1 MCQIEN
7 LPRWKLARWWWR
19 WVVWLSGKRCTILH
33 KLWNINI
40 SDILKGATLALNSC
54 QPASFPCPGCPLGAV
69 GQDQRGR
76 GEIQPTFFF
85 KRQKTF
91 VEHRLILQAR
101 LEQENTNPITF
112 EWLVRIYFMKSSS
125 PKSFFPAR
133 CETIYWTVRPSCPPM
148 IDAGLASSATSES
161 ILSSMTKRKT
171 FHFPCSCRDRDN
183 NLMWKSVIGGYKRV
197 PGQSNWKLETKC
209 LTSS

>member
-54 QPASFPCPGCPLGAV
+54 QPASFPCPGCPFGAV

-76 GEIQPTFFF
+76 GEIQPTFFL
-85 KRQKTF
+85 KTKNI

-125 PKSFFPAR
+125 PKSFFPPGAKQYIELSDQVVPLWSTLVWQVLLQVSPY
-133 CETIYWTVRPSCPPM
+133 CLQWQKEKHFIFLVLAGIETIIWC
-148 IDAGLASSATSES
+148 G
-161 ILSSMTKRKT
+161 
-171 FHFPCSCRDRDN
+171 
-183 NLMWKSVIGGYKRV
+183 RV
-197 PGQSNWKLETKC
+197 W
-209 LTSS
+209 